1 MPPRVIVVPQ
11 AAAMDACDLF
21 VLLISCSAL
30 RPYVSLARGTVLQR
44 NFESPIYDSLR
55 IGVAAYS
62 EDKAHPADEMTDQG
76 IRSGFRS
83 NTLFDVQL
91 YNEYL
96 DGSRF
101 TDRANARALADYL
114 RRKYARI
121 KIDTIITIY
130 PAAVDFLLSEAI
142 DVFPDTPLVA
152 NEVSR

>member
-1 MPPRVIVVPQ
+1 MRIIARLLLV
-11 AAAMDACDLF
+11 
-21 VLLISCSAL
+21 VLLLSLPSMQTLFAEQPKETKRVLAL
-30 RPYVSLARGTVLQR
+30 
-44 NFESPIYDSLR
+44 
-55 IGVAAYS
+55 YS

-142 DVFPDTPLVA
+142 DVFPGTPLVA